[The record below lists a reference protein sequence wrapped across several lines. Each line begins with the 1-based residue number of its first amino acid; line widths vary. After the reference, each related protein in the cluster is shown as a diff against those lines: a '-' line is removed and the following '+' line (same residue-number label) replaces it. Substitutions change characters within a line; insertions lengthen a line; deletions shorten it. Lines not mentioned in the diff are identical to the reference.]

1 MNGGES
7 LVETLIEH
15 GVDTVFTVSGES
27 FLTVLEA
34 MRRRQNSI
42 RLVTSRQE
50 GGAAFAAEAFG
61 KLTGRPA
68 AVFVS
73 RGPGA
78 ANASIGVHT
87 AKQDSTPLL
96 LFMGHVRRE
105 SRGRES
111 FQEIDPHST
120 FASLAKA
127 VLEPE
132 SADEVASLTARAIE
146 LASSGR
152 PGPVVI
158 ALPRDVT
165 EAEVE
170 AALAFEPAAPPPA
183 APEAGAIERAAGL
196 IRDARHPL
204 ILAGEA
210 VVFED
215 CAADLVAFAEASGAP
230 VMTVYRRQ
238 DVFPNDHPAY
248 AGHMEINRV
257 PYQREALEVA
267 DVVVAA
273 GSRLDGITVEDYTL
287 FRDEQTL
294 VHLYPDSE
302 VLSRYGSEVGIE
314 APVGR
319 TMQALVEALTDPPE
333 DRLAWRE
340 TLHQAYLAHSDP
352 DRTPSR
358 GRVDLARVV
367 AEVARAVSKEAVILT
382 DGGSFARW
390 VHRYYRFTQ
399 PHTQAGPISG
409 AMGYGVPGGIGARL
423 ARPNHPVIV
432 FVGDG
437 GFMMTGQE
445 LVTAVEQGIA
455 IKVIVCDNSAHGSIL
470 MGQSQRFGEDA
481 VFATRL
487 ASPDFA
493 AVARAYGLAAWRV
506 EETEAFRPAFAEAL
520 AHEGPALV
528 HLLTDERDIVPFGV
542 GREAV

>member
-7 LVETLIEH
+7 LVETLLEH
-15 GVDTVFTVSGES
+15 GVDTVFTVPGES

-34 MRRRQNSI
+34 MRRRQNAV

-50 GGAAFAAEAFG
+50 GGAAFAAEAYG

-78 ANASIGVHT
+78 TNAAIGVHT

-96 LFMGHVRRE
+96 LFMGQVRRR

-120 FASLAKA
+120 FDSLAKA

-132 SADEVASLTARAIE
+132 NADEVASLTARAIE
-146 LASSGR
+146 IATSGR
-152 PGPVVI
+152 PGPVVV

-165 EAEVE
+165 EAEVVE
-170 AALAFEPAAPPPA
+170 AVPFTPASPPPA
-183 APEAGAIERAAGL
+183 APEAEAVARAAEL
-196 IRDARHPL
+196 IAAAQHPL

-210 VVFED
+210 IVFED
-215 CAADLVAFAEASGAP
+215 CTAALTTFAEASGAP

-238 DVFPNDHPAY
+238 DVFANDHPAY
-248 AGHMEINRV
+248 AGHLEINRV
-257 PYQREALEVA
+257 AYQREALEAA
-267 DVVVAA
+267 DLIIAA

-287 FRDEQTL
+287 FRDDQAL
-294 VHLYPDSE
+294 LHLYPDAE
-302 VLSRYGSEVGIE
+302 VLSRYESALAIE
-314 APVGR
+314 APVG
-319 TMQALVEALTDPPE
+319 TALAALVASLPAPPAG
-333 DRLAWRE
+333 RLAWRD
-340 TLHQAYLAHSDP
+340 TLHRAYLAHSDP
-352 DRTPSR
+352 GASPTR

-367 AEVARAVSKEAVILT
+367 AEVARQVPADAVILT

-390 VHRYYRFTQ
+390 VHRYYRFTR

-409 AMGYGVPGGIGARL
+409 AMGYGVPGAIGARL
-423 ARPNHPVIV
+423 ARPDQPAVV

-455 IKVIVCDNSAHGSIL
+455 VKVIVCDNNAHGSIL
-470 MGQSQRFGEDA
+470 MGQTQRFGDDA
-481 VFATRL
+481 AYGTRL

-493 AVARAYGLAAWRV
+493 AIAQAYGLESWRV
-506 EETEAFRPAFAEAL
+506 EETDGFAPAFAEAL

-528 HLLTDERDIVPFGV
+528 HLLTDERDIVPFGA
-542 GREAV
+542 GKEAV